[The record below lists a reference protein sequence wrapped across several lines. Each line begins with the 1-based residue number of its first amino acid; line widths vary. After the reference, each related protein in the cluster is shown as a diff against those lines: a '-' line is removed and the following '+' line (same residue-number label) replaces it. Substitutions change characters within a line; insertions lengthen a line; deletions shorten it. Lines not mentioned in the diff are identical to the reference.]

1 MKKPLILLTFLAVA
15 GCAMA
20 QLATPELMSPAHG
33 LTNASVR
40 QQLQWGTV
48 SSATGYIVEV
58 DTSASFNSPL
68 LYASTLYSTSG
79 ITNSQYRNYL
89 HYNTTYY
96 WRVRAYRSGD
106 TSAWSLVR
114 TFHTS
119 VRPSLSSPSNDT
131 SAMGSYYPRQNFQW
145 NCFYGSTGYTLQVDT
160 TPTFSSPI
168 LRTVEVSSSVSS
180 TGSVSQYVYNMRYG
194 TMYYW
199 RVRAY
204 HTQDTS
210 DWSVVRQFHTGT
222 GMRLYDPSNSDST
235 GTYYTR
241 QNFQWYNSYGSTGY
255 LLQLDTT
262 PDFSS
267 PHLRT
272 TSIAISATNTNETL
286 SQYLYNMHY
295 GKMYYWRMRAYNT
308 QDTSDWSEVRHFHT
322 RADMRL
328 YGPANTDSTGNHV
341 TRQYFQWY
349 NSYGSTGYIIQWDTL
364 PDFSTAQVYTSIP
377 TNYASNN
384 DETLGQ
390 YIYNMHYGKMYYWR
404 MRAYNNADT
413 SEWSAVRHFHTR
425 ANMSLYGPS
434 NTDSTGNYYTRQNFQ
449 WYNSYGS
456 TGYIIQWDTLPDFS
470 TAQVYTSIP
479 TNSATNTSETFGQ
492 YLYNM
497 HYGKMHYWRMRA
509 YNTQD
514 TSEWSAVRHF
524 HTSRRPTLNDP
535 ANNSTGYN
543 ISTYKL
549 YWNNHC
555 GSSSYLVQVDTTPA
569 FSSPLLRT
577 LTKTNAQTNN
587 DNYLNVQPTGL
598 RPGTTYYWRV
608 RAINTADTSEW
619 SLTWRFTTQYD
630 VTTGPT
636 LSSPANDSVGVLHN
650 SALLVWNAQTDM
662 TGYRYWVS
670 TNASFSDTVARGA
683 TTLTFTNITNLYPST
698 TYYWKV
704 QGVYA
709 TGNTAW
715 SSVWHFTTADVP
727 LAAPVL
733 TAPAN
738 HASVQQ
744 SSVQLSWGSVYG
756 ALTYQLQ
763 FSIDSTFQTAV
774 SSYTTA
780 TTHYNLSGL
789 PSNMHYYW
797 RVRSANNN
805 AASEWSSTW
814 TFNTNTCPTTFA
826 TIDTTIGDEEGY
838 WFFGTFL
845 STPGTYTHILP
856 NAQGCDSVVTLHLA
870 VNHSVHD
877 TTVVHDTTYINVYV
891 HDTTIVHDT
900 TYINNYI
907 HDTTIVNN
915 YIYDTTIIDH
925 YIHDTTIIT
934 LHDTTIVD
942 NYIHDT
948 TIITLHDTTII
959 TLHDTTIVDNY
970 IHDTTIITLY
980 DTTIVTLHDTTFRD
994 VNYYNLEV
1002 SSVQQIGIA
1011 VGSGRFADSTVVEIA
1026 AIPVC
1031 GNHFV
1036 QWSDGN
1042 TENPRHVLVTD
1053 DITLLATFDVDSVGV
1068 TNVDAPS
1075 TTITVEG
1082 NILIV
1087 QGAAGQRIRIF
1098 DELGRLLATHD
1109 NLPATHSF
1117 RLPATGVYLIQIG
1130 TAPAHRVIVR

>member
-1 MKKPLILLTFLAVA
+1 MKKPLTLLTFLAVA
-15 GCAMA
+15 GCAVA
-20 QLATPELMSPAHG
+20 QLAAPTLSSPSNNLSTA
-33 LTNASVR
+33 TVR
-40 QQLQWGTV
+40 QNLQW
-48 SSATGYIVEV
+48 SRIAAATGYTFQI
-58 DTSASFNSPL
+58 DTSASFNSPM
-68 LYASTLYSTSG
+68 LYEASQAQTSSTPQSRYH
-79 ITNSQYRNYL
+79 SYL
-89 HYNTTYY
+89 HYNTNYY
-96 WRVRAYRSGD
+96 WRVRAYNATD
-106 TSAWSLVR
+106 TSAWSAVW
-114 TFHTS
+114 TFHTDYH
-119 VRPSLSSPSNDT
+119 PYLSSPNNDT
-131 SAMGSYYPRQNFQW
+131 STTGSYYTRQNFQW
-145 NCFYGSTGYTLQVDT
+145 QYFYGSTGYTLQVDT
-160 TPTFSSPI
+160 TPSFSSPL
-168 LRTVEVSSSVSS
+168 LRAVEVSSSTTNTSNL
-180 TGSVSQYVYNMRYG
+180 SQYVYNLRYG

-210 DWSVVRQFHTGT
+210 DWSAVRQ
-222 GMRLYDPSNSDST
+222 
-235 GTYYTR
+235 
-241 QNFQWYNSYGSTGY
+241 
-255 LLQLDTT
+255 
-262 PDFSS
+262 
-267 PHLRT
+267 
-272 TSIAISATNTNETL
+272 
-286 SQYLYNMHY
+286 
-295 GKMYYWRMRAYNT
+295 
-308 QDTSDWSEVRHFHT
+308 FHT

-341 TRQYFQWY
+341 
-349 NSYGSTGYIIQWDTL
+349 
-364 PDFSTAQVYTSIP
+364 
-377 TNYASNN
+377 
-384 DETLGQ
+384 
-390 YIYNMHYGKMYYWR
+390 
-404 MRAYNNADT
+404 
-413 SEWSAVRHFHTR
+413 
-425 ANMSLYGPS
+425 
-434 NTDSTGNYYTRQNFQ
+434 TRQNFQ

-470 TAQVYTSIP
+470 TTQVFTSIP
-479 TNSATNTSETFGQ
+479 TNSATSTSETFGQ
-492 YLYNM
+492 YIYNM
-497 HYGKMHYWRMRA
+497 HYDKMYYWRMRA

-535 ANNSTGYN
+535 TNNSTGYN

-650 SALLVWNAQTDM
+650 AALLVWNAQTDM

-670 TNASFSDTVARGA
+670 TNASFSDTVARGS
-683 TTLTFTNITNLYPST
+683 TTLTFTNVTNLYPST

-733 TAPAN
+733 TAPSN

-744 SSVQLSWGSVYG
+744 TSVQLSWGSVYG

-763 FSIDSTFQTAV
+763 FSIDSTFQAAV

-780 TTHYNLSGL
+780 ATYYDLSGL

-877 TTVVHDTTYINVYV
+877 TTVVHDTIYINVYV

-915 YIYDTTIIDH
+915 YIHDTTIVDH

-948 TIITLHDTTII
+948 TIITLHDTT
-959 TLHDTTIVDNY
+959 
-970 IHDTTIITLY
+970 
-980 DTTIVTLHDTTFRD
+980 FRD
-994 VNYYNLEV
+994 VNYYNLEA

-1075 TTITVEG
+1075 TTISVEG
-1082 NILIV
+1082 NILTV

>member
-1 MKKPLILLTFLAVA
+1 MKKPLTLLTFLAVA
-15 GCAMA
+15 GCAVA
-20 QLATPELMSPAHG
+20 QLATPELMSPANG

-131 SAMGSYYPRQNFQW
+131 SAMGGYYTRQNFQW

-160 TPTFSSPI
+160 TPDFSSPI

-204 HTQDTS
+204 HQQDTS

-222 GMRLYDPSNSDST
+222 GMRLYGPSNSDST

-322 RADMRL
+322 RADMSL
-328 YGPANTDSTGNHV
+328 YGPA
-341 TRQYFQWY
+341 
-349 NSYGSTGYIIQWDTL
+349 
-364 PDFSTAQVYTSIP
+364 
-377 TNYASNN
+377 
-384 DETLGQ
+384 
-390 YIYNMHYGKMYYWR
+390 
-404 MRAYNNADT
+404 
-413 SEWSAVRHFHTR
+413 
-425 ANMSLYGPS
+425 

-470 TAQVYTSIP
+470 TTQVFTSIP
-479 TNSATNTSETFGQ
+479 TNSATSTSETFGQ
-492 YLYNM
+492 YIYNM
-497 HYGKMHYWRMRA
+497 HYDKMYYWRMRA

-535 ANNSTGYN
+535 TNNSTGYN

-608 RAINTADTSEW
+608 RAINTSDTSEW

-636 LSSPANDSVGVLHN
+636 LTSPANDSVGVLHN
-650 SALLVWNAQTDM
+650 AALLVWNAQTDM

-709 TGNTAW
+709 TGNTVW

-738 HASVQQ
+738 HAGVQQ

-763 FSIDSTFQTAV
+763 FSIDSTFQAAV

-780 TTHYNLSGL
+780 TTHYDLSGL
-789 PSNMHYYW
+789 PLNMHYYW

-805 AASEWSSTW
+805 TASDWSPTW
-814 TFNTNTCPTTFA
+814 TFNTNTCAPTYA
-826 TIDTTIGDEEGY
+826 TIDTVISDEETY
-838 WFFGTFL
+838 PFFGTSL
-845 STPGTYTHILP
+845 SSPGTYTHILT
-856 NAQGCDSVVTLHLA
+856 NTHGCDSVVTLHLT

-877 TTVVHDTTYINVYV
+877 TTVVHDTIYINVYV

-915 YIYDTTIIDH
+915 YI
-925 YIHDTTIIT
+925 
-934 LHDTTIVD
+934 HDTTIVD

-959 TLHDTTIVDNY
+959 TLHDTTIVDHYIHDTTYIDNY
-970 IHDTTIITLY
+970 IHDTTI
-980 DTTIVTLHDTTFRD
+980 VHDTTFRD
-994 VNYYNLEV
+994 VNYYNLSV
-1002 SSVQQIGIA
+1002 TSVQQIGIA

-1026 AIPVC
+1026 AIPIC

-1053 DITLLATFDVDSVGV
+1053 DISLLATFDVDEVGI

-1075 TTITVEG
+1075 ATISVEG
-1082 NILIV
+1082 NILTV

-1109 NLPATHSF
+1109 DLPATHSF

-1130 TAPAHRVIVR
+1130 TAPAQRVVVR

>member
-1 MKKPLILLTFLAVA
+1 MKKPLTLLTFLAVA
-15 GCAMA
+15 GCAVA
-20 QLATPELMSPAHG
+20 QLAAPTLSSPSNNLSTA
-33 LTNASVR
+33 TVR
-40 QQLQWGTV
+40 QNLQW
-48 SSATGYIVEV
+48 SRIAAATGYTFQI
-58 DTSASFNSPL
+58 DTSASFNSPM
-68 LYASTLYSTSG
+68 LYEASQAQTSSTPQSRYH
-79 ITNSQYRNYL
+79 SYL
-89 HYNTTYY
+89 HYNTNYY
-96 WRVRAYRSGD
+96 WRVRAYNATD
-106 TSAWSLVR
+106 TSAWSAVW
-114 TFHTS
+114 TFHTDYH
-119 VRPSLSSPSNDT
+119 PYLSSPNNDT
-131 SAMGSYYPRQNFQW
+131 STTGSYYTRQNFQW
-145 NCFYGSTGYTLQVDT
+145 QYFYGSTGYTLQVDT
-160 TPTFSSPI
+160 TPSFSSPL
-168 LRTVEVSSSVSS
+168 LRAVEVSSSTTNTSNL
-180 TGSVSQYVYNMRYG
+180 SQYVYNLRYG

-210 DWSVVRQFHTGT
+210 DWSAVRQ
-222 GMRLYDPSNSDST
+222 
-235 GTYYTR
+235 
-241 QNFQWYNSYGSTGY
+241 
-255 LLQLDTT
+255 
-262 PDFSS
+262 
-267 PHLRT
+267 
-272 TSIAISATNTNETL
+272 
-286 SQYLYNMHY
+286 
-295 GKMYYWRMRAYNT
+295 
-308 QDTSDWSEVRHFHT
+308 FHT

-341 TRQYFQWY
+341 TRQNFQWY

-364 PDFSTAQVYTSIP
+364 PDFSTARVYTSIP
-377 TNYASNN
+377 TNSATNTNEILS
-384 DETLGQ
+384 Q
-390 YIYNMHYGKMYYWR
+390 YLYNMHYGKMYYWR
-404 MRAYNNADT
+404 MKAYNTQDT

-470 TAQVYTSIP
+470 TTQVFTSIP
-479 TNSATNTSETFGQ
+479 TNSATSTSETFGQ
-492 YLYNM
+492 YIYNM
-497 HYGKMHYWRMRA
+497 HYDKMYYWRMRA

-535 ANNSTGYN
+535 TNNSTGYN

-650 SALLVWNAQTDM
+650 AALLVWNAQTDM

-670 TNASFSDTVARGA
+670 TNASFSDTVARGS
-683 TTLTFTNITNLYPST
+683 TTLTFTNVTNLYPST

-733 TAPAN
+733 TAPSN

-744 SSVQLSWGSVYG
+744 TSVQLSWGSVYG

-763 FSIDSTFQTAV
+763 FSIDSTFQAAV

-780 TTHYNLSGL
+780 ATYYDLSGL

-877 TTVVHDTTYINVYV
+877 TTVVHDTIYINVYV

-915 YIYDTTIIDH
+915 YIHDTTIVDH

-948 TIITLHDTTII
+948 TIITLHDTT
-959 TLHDTTIVDNY
+959 
-970 IHDTTIITLY
+970 
-980 DTTIVTLHDTTFRD
+980 FRD
-994 VNYYNLEV
+994 VNYYNLEA

-1075 TTITVEG
+1075 TTISVEG
-1082 NILIV
+1082 NILTV